1 MQYKYVCRAW
11 DHVRLLQLPHS
22 KRICI
27 FSLCS
32 LGSISKDCFCW
43 ILAIDAAELSKLGK
57 KSNIFRCSFILRKCT
72 KLSDGSVLH
81 LRSRL
86 MHSKKFHDGHDVFM
100 CCTNYMSCNNGS
112 GNSSGLLLYF
122 IVLYL
127 RLLF

>member
-32 LGSISKDCFCW
+32 LGSISKDCFSW
-43 ILAIDAAELSKLGK
+43 ILAIDADKLSKLGK
-57 KSNIFRCSFILRKCT
+57 KLNIFRSGFILRNRT
-72 KLSDGSVLH
+72 KLSDDSILH

-86 MHSKKFHDGHDVFM
+86 MHLKKFHDGHDVFM
-100 CCTNYMSCNNGS
+100 CCTNYLCCNNGS

-127 RLLF
+127 RLFR

>member
-11 DHVRLLQLPHS
+11 NLVRLLQLPHF
-22 KRICI
+22 KGICI
-27 FSLCS
+27 YSLHS
-32 LGSISKDCFCW
+32 PSSIFKDCFSW

-72 KLSDGSVLH
+72 KLSDGSILH

-86 MHSKKFHDGHDVFM
+86 MHSKKFHDGHDFFM
-100 CCTNYMSCNNGS
+100 CCTNYLCCSNGS
-112 GNSSGLLLYF
+112 GNSFGLLLYF

-127 RLLF
+127 WLFR

>member
-32 LGSISKDCFCW
+32 LGSISKDCFSW
-43 ILAIDAAELSKLGK
+43 ILAIDAAKLSKLGK
-57 KSNIFRCSFILRKCT
+57 KLNIFRCVFILRKCT
-72 KLSDGSVLH
+72 KLSDGSILH

-100 CCTNYMSCNNGS
+100 CCTNYLCCNNGS

-127 RLLF
+127 WLFR